1 MYCKFHQK
9 NSTEIVWI
17 DEYYENIVKLLK
29 EYQEKVKHTLNYD
42 YLDDFLLWLLTEHNI
57 QSEYFKYDYDIDIRV
72 KEVE

>member
-1 MYCKFHQK
+1 MYCKFRQ
-9 NSTEIVWI
+9 NDGVEIVWI

-29 EYQEKVKHTLNYD
+29 EYQENNVLNYD
-42 YLDDFLLWLLTEHNI
+42 YLDDFLFWLLTEYNI

>member
-1 MYCKFHQK
+1 MYCKFRQ
-9 NSTEIVWI
+9 NDGAEIVWI

-29 EYQEKVKHTLNYD
+29 EYQEKNVLNYD
-42 YLDDFLLWLLTEHNI
+42 YLDDFLFWLLTEYNI